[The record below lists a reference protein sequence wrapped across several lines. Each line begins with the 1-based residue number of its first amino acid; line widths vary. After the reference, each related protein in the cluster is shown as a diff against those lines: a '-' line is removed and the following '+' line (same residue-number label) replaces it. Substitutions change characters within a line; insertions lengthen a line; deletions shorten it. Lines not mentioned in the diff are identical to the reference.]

1 MKQTKDHE
9 LIDKEKIS
17 LNRRKLL
24 SLGLVAAGGL
34 VTSVSAKAICRDTTP
49 PQPEGP
55 FYPVDDQADKD
66 TDLTYVR
73 GGRAKAHGQ
82 VIIVEGQVI
91 DQTCTPVQGALVEIW
106 QACHTGKY
114 NHPSDPNTA
123 ALDPNFQYWGRAVT
137 GVDGSYSFKTI
148 LPGAYPAGE
157 GWIRPPHI
165 HFKVQKLGYI
175 ELITQ
180 MYFAGDDL
188 NDRDLI
194 LNRLS
199 SGERN
204 NVVVPLVSKTNQ
216 KHPVAH
222 FNINL
227 EKI

>member
-82 VIIVEGQVI
+82 VIIVQGQVI

-157 GWIRPPHI
+157 GWIRPP
-165 HFKVQKLGYI
+165 
-175 ELITQ
+175 
-180 MYFAGDDL
+180 
-188 NDRDLI
+188 
-194 LNRLS
+194 
-199 SGERN
+199 
-204 NVVVPLVSKTNQ
+204 
-216 KHPVAH
+216 AH
-222 FNINL
+222 TL
-227 EKI
+227 